1 MKIME
6 ENDKNKILQVKL
18 KEKERLKDVA
28 SQEAYAR
35 MLDRQEQDRKNE
47 INAREKRAQDFM
59 NRMADGVLKEMDKNQ
74 QKEDE
79 MIEKYMKV
87 YDLKERKKEED
98 KEKKRQA
105 IQEDINRTLA
115 NQQHDKAQREQ
126 ELKSFMNEQGAMWEK
141 EREIWSVEDAR
152 IQQKI
157 KTINKENASF
167 LKMQEEEK
175 RAKGSKKMVDTE
187 KQLNKNLMK
196 EIKQKKKSMIE

>member
-1 MKIME
+1 
-6 ENDKNKILQVKL
+6 
-18 KEKERLKDVA
+18 
-28 SQEAYAR
+28 
-35 MLDRQEQDRKNE
+35 
-47 INAREKRAQDFM
+47 
-59 NRMADGVLKEMDKNQ
+59 
-74 QKEDE
+74 
-79 MIEKYMKV
+79 
-87 YDLKERKKEED
+87 
-98 KEKKRQA
+98 
-105 IQEDINRTLA
+105 
-115 NQQHDKAQREQ
+115 
-126 ELKSFMNEQGAMWEK
+126 MNEQGAMWEK